1 MKDFRKLKVWEKSHH
16 LALSVYQATSSFPDH
31 ERYGLT
37 SQLRRAAVSIP
48 TNIAEGYGRGGD
60 TEFARFLQIA
70 SGSAAELQYQLILSH
85 ELDFLDT
92 NDFERLTNDVIE
104 VKKMLNALIQ
114 KLKAVG

>member
-1 MKDFRKLKVWEKSHH
+1 LKDFRKLKVWDKSHH
-16 LALSVYQATSSFPDH
+16 LALSVYKATNSFPSD

-48 TNIAEGYGRGGD
+48 TNIAEGCGRGGD
-60 TEFARFLQIA
+60 VEVARFLQIA

-85 ELDFLDT
+85 ELNFLDAD
-92 NDFERLTNDVIE
+92 DFERLTNKVLE
-104 VKKMLNALIQ
+104 VKKMLSALIQ

>member
-1 MKDFRKLKVWEKSHH
+1 LKDFRKLKVWEKSHH
-16 LALSVYQATSSFPDH
+16 LTLSVYQATSSFPDH

-60 TEFARFLQIA
+60 AEFARFLQIA
-70 SGSAAELQYQLILSH
+70 SGSAAELQYQILLAN
-85 ELDFLDT
+85 ELNFMDT
-92 NDFERLTNDVIE
+92 DNFERLNNDVVE